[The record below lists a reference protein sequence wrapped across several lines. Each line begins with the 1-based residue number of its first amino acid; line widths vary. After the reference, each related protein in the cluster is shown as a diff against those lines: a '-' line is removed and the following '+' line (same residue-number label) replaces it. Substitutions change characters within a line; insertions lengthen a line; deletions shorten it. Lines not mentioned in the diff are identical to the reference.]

1 MIKGY
6 EPMAESKRKILN
18 QKELEL
24 VGATHLLLFFENPK
38 VENPWATEYEKEL
51 TYYLKNFLKNK
62 S

>member
-1 MIKGY
+1 
-6 EPMAESKRKILN
+6 MAESKRKILN